1 MPRFVSTPPTPM
13 RNNVRESA
21 RRTARNAQ
29 LPNVTRVAMMFC
41 LRKARADA
49 AANNRAWSRAATLMR
64 VLTCRHPG
72 EQSAAFRLAVAPD
85 RHPDDHVAS
94 RHPFE
99 VELRD
104 FGAEPSLCY

>member
-1 MPRFVSTPPTPM
+1 M

-29 LPNVTRVAMMFC
+29 LPNVTRVATMFR

-64 VLTCRHPG
+64 VLTCRHSG
-72 EQSAAFRLAVAPD
+72 ERSAAFRLAVAPGSPSSNG
-85 RHPDDHVAS
+85 PDDHVAS

-99 VELRD
+99 VELQD
-104 FGAEPSLCY
+104 FGAEPSLRY